1 MKVLQFYRTYMPQSE
16 GGVEQAIRQICLA
29 TGQHGVQ
36 HRVLT
41 LANVKRTEVIERPEA
56 TVIRAPLQWE
66 PASCS
71 MGWRLFQLYREQAR
85 WADVIHCHYPW
96 PFSDLVHVLSGVK
109 KPVVVTYHADIIRQK
124 TLEHVYNPLRRY
136 FFSRVSA
143 TVATSPNYMN
153 SSAFLN
159 ALDGSKG
166 IIPLGLDPQS
176 YAPPSA
182 EALAHVHQQFG
193 DDYFLFVGVLRYYKG
208 LHTLLK
214 AVSLNGLNLV
224 IAGHGP
230 EEAALREQARELGL
244 TSVHFTGFVTDDEKA
259 ALLAHCR
266 AIVFPSCVRS
276 EAFGVTLLEGQ
287 LYSKPLITCE
297 IGTGT
302 SYVNLAD
309 ITGLIVPP
317 ENADELAMAMRR
329 LAQDPQLATRLG
341 KAGRERLEEYFSGE
355 QVGQSYYQLYRKVTG
370 A

>member
-29 TGQHGVQ
+29 TCQYGAE

-41 LANVKRTEVIERPEA
+41 LADVKTTEYIERPEA
-56 TVIRAPLQWE
+56 KVIRAPLQWE

-71 MGWRLFQLYREQAR
+71 MGWRLFELYREQAR

-109 KPVVVTYHADIIRQK
+109 KPVVVTYHSDIIRQK
-124 TLEHVYNPLRRY
+124 TLEHLYSPLRRC
-136 FFSRVSA
+136 FFSRVNA
-143 TVATSPNYMN
+143 TVATSPNYMG
-153 SSAFLN
+153 SSKFLC
-159 ALDGSKG
+159 GFQGRKET
-166 IIPLGLDPQS
+166 IPLGLDPQS
-176 YAPPSA
+176 YSAPSA
-182 EALAHVHQQFG
+182 KASAQVREQFG
-193 DDYFLFVGVLRYYKG
+193 NDYFLFVGVLRYYKG
-208 LHTLLK
+208 LHTLLD
-214 AVSLNGLNLV
+214 AISQNGLKVV
-224 IAGHGP
+224 IAGRGP
-230 EEAALREQARELGL
+230 EEAALRAQAQKLGL
-244 TSVHFTGFVTDDEKA
+244 KSVYFTGFVSDEQKA
-259 ALLAHCR
+259 ALLANCR

-309 ITGLIVPP
+309 KTGLVVPP
-317 ENADELAMAMRR
+317 ENAEELAKAMRR
-329 LAQDPQLATRLG
+329 LADDGELAQTLG
-341 KAGRERLEEYFSGE
+341 KAGRERLNEYFSGK
-355 QVGQSYYQLYRKVTG
+355 QVGQSYYQLYGNVTG